1 MKGRDTREGM
11 HLGTIRCVT
20 RESKAAEIVANGSS
34 SRACA
39 ASECGDRRGA
49 DVLRFRAPRFLL
61 ARPVRDSSGRTA
73 CVE

>member
-1 MKGRDTREGM
+1 MKGRDAREGV

-49 DVLRFRAPRFLL
+49 DVLRFRVFFVSLGRFVTVAEGPR
-61 ARPVRDSSGRTA
+61 V
-73 CVE
+73 